1 MRIGCVVE
9 AKVLAVKTTKSQ
21 DGTKEYHKLSI
32 LLNDE
37 SGMISCSPEVA
48 DSFDKKFLKCM
59 DKAKLHCEFNDAY
72 DSFRVISAEKV
83 GA

>member
-9 AKVLAVKTTKSQ
+9 ANVLAVKTTDSQ
-21 DGTKEYHKLSI
+21 DGTKKYHKLSI

-37 SGMISCSPEVA
+37 AGMISCSPEVA
-48 DSFDKKFLKCM
+48 DLFEKKFLKCM
-59 DKAKLHCEFNDAY
+59 DKAKLRCEFNDAY

>member
-9 AKVLAVKTTKSQ
+9 ANVLAVKTTDSQ
-21 DGTKEYHKLSI
+21 DGTKKYHKLSI

-37 SGMISCSPEVA
+37 SGMISCTPDVA
-48 DSFDKKFLKCM
+48 EMFEKKFLKCM
-59 DKAKLHCEFNDAY
+59 DNARLKCEFNDAY

-83 GA
+83 Q

>member
-9 AKVLAVKTTKSQ
+9 ANVLAVKTTKSQ
-21 DGTKEYHKLSI
+21 DGTKKYHKLSI

-37 SGMISCSPEVA
+37 SGMISCTPDVA
-48 DSFDKKFLKCM
+48 EMFEKKFLKCM
-59 DKAKLHCEFNDAY
+59 DKAILKCEFNDAY

-83 GA
+83 Q

>member
-1 MRIGCVVE
+1 MRISCVVE
-9 AKVLAVKTTKSQ
+9 ANVLAVKSTESQ
-21 DGTKEYHKLSI
+21 DGSKVYYKLSI

-37 SGMISCSPEVA
+37 SGMISCTPDVA
-48 DSFDKKFLKCM
+48 DMFDKKFLKCM

-83 GA
+83 SA

>member
-9 AKVLAVKTTKSQ
+9 ANVLAVKTTKSQ

-37 SGMISCSPEVA
+37 SGMISCTPDLA
-48 DSFDKKFLKCM
+48 DRSERKLLKGM
-59 DKAKLHCEFNDAY
+59 DKARLKCEFNDAY

-83 GA
+83 Q

>member
-9 AKVLAVKTTKSQ
+9 ANVLAVKSTKSQ
-21 DGTKEYHKLSI
+21 DGSKIYYKLSI

-37 SGMISCSPEVA
+37 SGMISCTPDVA
-48 DSFDKKFLKCM
+48 DMFDKKFLKCM
-59 DKAKLHCEFNDAY
+59 DKAKLYCEFNDAY

-83 GA
+83 SA